1 MADPSRLH
9 PTAEEICCPL
19 QADVQGSWRCWAKD
33 EGWTSK
39 MAAAFSNMAGWESPI
54 NEALM
59 GKTWITSDVQL
70 PCLITV
76 PESRSEND
84 EKPLEVW
91 AIPVLFTAKY
101 RDPSKVDVEVTAHR
115 RFLIHFQVGVST
127 WLSHIIVQSTV
138 EIFHCHV
145 AWPEDNY
152 TSHLCQLSATQVFSK
167 DTRHCWLHSY
177 TSHIIYPI
185 IKPVRC
191 LVSCPTNRFPTSIF
205 LSLTKKTNIHL

>member
-1 MADPSRLH
+1 MADPSGLH

-91 AIPVLFTAKY
+91 AIPVLFTAKIP
-101 RDPSKVDVEVTAHR
+101 RSIKGWCWSHSTQALFDSLPSR
-115 RFLIHFQVGVST
+115 CFYM
-127 WLSHIIVQSTV
+127 IIPYNCPVNSWD
-138 EIFHCHV
+138 IPLPC
-145 AWPEDNY
+145 
-152 TSHLCQLSATQVFSK
+152 CM
-167 DTRHCWLHSY
+167 TRG
-177 TSHIIYPI
+177 
-185 IKPVRC
+185 
-191 LVSCPTNRFPTSIF
+191 
-205 LSLTKKTNIHL
+205 